1 VTPEEM
7 AIAAILAR
15 NPKRTQPIRH
25 VVRPWKMRC
34 RADYGTISNQRRIP
48 LLGDGDWGVF
58 GECGELLAIDLL
70 VEAGA
75 PLLELLGRAL
85 GRLDLW
91 VERKFGRCLSG
102 RMNKLEIQTL
112 FHGNTKDQDQI

>member
-1 VTPEEM
+1 M
-7 AIAAILAR
+7 AVAVILAR
-15 NPKRTQPIRH
+15 NPERTEPIRH
-25 VVRPWKMRC
+25 IIRLWKVRPPHRLWYDPEPTQDSAARQWRLGRVRKMV
-34 RADYGTISNQRRIP
+34 DHI
-48 LLGDGDWGVF
+48 VV
-58 GECGELLAIDLL
+58 DLL
-70 VEAGA
+70 LKAGEK
-75 PLLELLGRAL
+75 LLELFGRGL